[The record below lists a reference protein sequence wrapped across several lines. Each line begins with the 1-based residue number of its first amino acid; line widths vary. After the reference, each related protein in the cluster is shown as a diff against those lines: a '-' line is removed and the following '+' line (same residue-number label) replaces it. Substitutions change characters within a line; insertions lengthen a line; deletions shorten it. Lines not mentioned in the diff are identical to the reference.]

1 MYALGLHMCIT
12 MYICMY
18 SILLC
23 NNTES
28 SKELRELAA
37 GIIISNPDK
46 YSTAMLG
53 KSSEEYTKWLLREQS
68 WGGMC
73 RAHV

>member
-1 MYALGLHMCIT
+1 MP
-12 MYICMY
+12 Y

-23 NNTES
+23 NNAES
-28 SKELRELAA
+28 SKDLRELAA

-53 KSSEEYTKWLLREQS
+53 RTREDYTQWLLREQS
-68 WGGMC
+68 WGGTYVH
-73 RAHV
+73 AYGAVAQPSKFF